1 MVRSTCF
8 AELFNL
14 MIPLSRAH
22 VTSMMKLSTASL
34 WPESRV
40 FNNLSYQADWFER

>member
-22 VTSMMKLSTASL
+22 CYLNDETLHRLLVA
-34 WPESRV
+34 RV
-40 FNNLSYQADWFER
+40 ARFQ